1 MTLRLQALLTA
12 AAALLAL
19 GLPQPA
25 SARNYPC
32 PGGPGPG
39 EQQIG
44 VTGGSHGI
52 AATPICAQS
61 GGGGYGD
68 GGGSG
73 GPQGPASPPIDVD
86 NFIAVAGHPKQRDV
100 WATGGQYYLGAA
112 EKVVLDAC
120 TATMGEGCY
129 VMVSGRNM
137 SVAAGTDKTGITHA
151 AFADTPK
158 KAKDALTALCKSR
171 GQSCKLISVFHAPL
185 RSEFIEVAMLLRED
199 FDREGVWKE
208 YHFPKDSKVKPP
220 AKGEPDSGF
229 GTITAQDY
237 VLKKIKVEGVEIVS
251 YSANGTWLMKREG
264 TKKEAKKGLGC
275 SIAYLNGDQRLIF
288 AGPTGTR
295 KESGIMISGPNI
307 AVPPEPRQA
316 TATLTSSAGPQD
328 IPVVILPVPGAD
340 TAFILVS
347 ADIDA
352 TVANFTDTTP
362 YKLELEGNTVLDVQV
377 EGGIKARTIM
387 QQCRRGK

>member
-1 MTLRLQALLTA
+1 MTLRLQAPLTA
-12 AAALLAL
+12 AAALLVLCLA
-19 GLPQPA
+19 QPA

-32 PGGPGPG
+32 PAGPGPG

-44 VTGGSHGI
+44 VSGGSHGI
-52 AATPICAQS
+52 AATPICAQT
-61 GGGGYGD
+61 GAGGYGD

-86 NFIAVAGHPKQRDV
+86 NFIAVAGHPGNRDV
-100 WATGGQYYLGAA
+100 WATGGQYYLSAA

-129 VMVSGRNM
+129 IMVSGRNM
-137 SVAAGTDKTGITHA
+137 SVAAGTDKKGITHA

-158 KAKDALTALCKSR
+158 KAKDALSALCKSR
-171 GQSCKLISVFHAPL
+171 GESCKLISVFHAPM
-185 RSEFIEVAMLLRED
+185 RSEFIEVAMLMRED

-220 AKGEPDSGF
+220 EKGQPDSGF

-237 VLKKIKVEGVEIVS
+237 VLKKIKVEGAEIVS
-251 YSANGTWLMKREG
+251 YSANGTWLLKREG
-264 TKKEAKKGLGC
+264 SKKEAKKGLGC

-307 AVPPEPRQA
+307 AVPPEARQT
-316 TATLTSSAGPQD
+316 TARLTSSAGTQD
-328 IPVVILPVPGAD
+328 IPVVILPVAGTDA
-340 TAFILVS
+340 AFILVS
-347 ADIDA
+347 VDIDA
-352 TVANFTDTTP
+352 TIANFTDTTP
-362 YKLELEGNTVLDVQV
+362 YKLVLDGQTVLDMQV
-377 EGGIKARTIM
+377 EGGLKAKNVM
-387 QQCRRGK
+387 QQCRSGK

>member
-1 MTLRLQALLTA
+1 MTFRLQAALAGA
-12 AAALLAL
+12 AAILAI
-19 GLPQPA
+19 GLAQPA

-44 VTGGSHGI
+44 VSGGSHGI
-52 AATPICAQS
+52 APVPICAES

-86 NFIAVAGHPKQRDV
+86 NFIAVAGHPGNRDV
-100 WATGGQYYLGAA
+100 WATGGQYFLSAA

-129 VMVSGRNM
+129 IMVSGRNM
-137 SVAAGTDKTGITHA
+137 SVAAGTDKKGITHA

-158 KAKDALTALCKSR
+158 KAKDALNALCKSR
-171 GQSCKLISVFHAPL
+171 GESCKLISVFHAPM

-220 AKGEPDSGF
+220 EKGQPDSGF

-237 VLKKIKVEGVEIVS
+237 VLKNIKVDGVEVVS
-251 YSANGTWLMKREG
+251 YSGNGTWLMKREG
-264 TKKEAKKGLGC
+264 SKKEAKKGLGC
-275 SIAYLNGDQRLIF
+275 SIAYLNADQRLIF

-307 AVPPEPRQA
+307 TVPPEPRQA
-316 TATLTSSAGPQD
+316 TATLTSSAGTQD
-328 IPVVILPVPGAD
+328 IPVVILPVTGTD

-347 ADIDA
+347 VDIDA

-362 YKLELEGNTVLDVQV
+362 YKLVLDGETVLDMQV
-377 EGGIKARTIM
+377 EGGLKAKNIM
-387 QQCRRGK
+387 QQCRSGK